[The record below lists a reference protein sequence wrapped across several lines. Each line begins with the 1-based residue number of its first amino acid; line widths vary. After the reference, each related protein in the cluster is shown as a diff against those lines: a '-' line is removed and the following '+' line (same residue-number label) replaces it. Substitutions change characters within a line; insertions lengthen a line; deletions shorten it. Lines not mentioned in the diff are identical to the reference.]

1 MEEYIL
7 KTINLS
13 KKHKDKFIVDSVNM
27 NIKRGDI
34 YGFIGENGAG
44 KTSVIRLITGLN
56 KISSGNII
64 LFDEDDKNQEGIQ
77 IQRKRIGSLIESPS
91 LYLDMTAEQNL
102 EIIRLNR
109 GIPGRENID
118 MVLDL
123 VNLKDVK
130 NKKVKNFS
138 LGMKQKLGIA
148 IALLGDPEFLILDEP
163 INGLDPVAIVEIRE
177 LLKRLNEE
185 KNITILISS
194 HILKELHQLA
204 TNYGIISKGRLLEE
218 FSAKELEERCK
229 VSLNIKVN
237 DTNKA
242 ITVIEKELNTTN
254 FKIVDKDM
262 IKLYDYIDEPGKVST
277 ILSTNNIVIY
287 QIMTGGEDLEDYY
300 MNLIGGN
307 KND

>member
-7 KTINLS
+7 RTINLT
-13 KKHKDKFIVDSVNM
+13 KKYKNKSIVDSVNM
-27 NIKRGDI
+27 NIKRGEI

-56 KISSGNII
+56 KISSGNVI
-64 LFDEDDKNQEGIQ
+64 LFDKDDKNQEGIQ
-77 IQRKRIGSLIESPS
+77 TQRKRIGSLIESPS
-91 LYLDMTAEQNL
+91 LYLDMTAEENL

-109 GIPGRENID
+109 GIPGKESID
-118 MVLDL
+118 KVLDL
-123 VNLKDVK
+123 VNLKGVK
-130 NKKVKNFS
+130 DKKVKNFS

-177 LLKRLNEE
+177 LLKRLNKE

-204 TNYGIISKGRLLEE
+204 TNYGIISKGKLLEE

-237 DTNKA
+237 DINKA
-242 ITVIEKELNTTN
+242 ITIIEQELNTTN
-254 FKIVDKDM
+254 FKIVDQDM

-277 ILSTNNIVIY
+277 SLSTNNIIIY

-307 KND
+307 RND